1 MYYGDITDRVAL
13 RKKLKCKS
21 FKWYLDNIYPDS
33 QMPDL
38 YPPAKGEVT
47 RFHLIHFCIGII
59 LLYCNSC
66 ELAKKEFVDTAV
78 TDNHCIGR
86 SLKALDSSTLSF
98 DNKTARNC
106 GIELARFQLIKD

>member
-47 RFHLIHFCIGII
+47 CIRLIHFC
-59 LLYCNSC
+59 LWYNSTYCNSY
-66 ELAKKEFVDTAV
+66 ELAETESIDTAV
-78 TDNHCIGR
+78 TYNHVIVKN
-86 SLKALDSSTLSF
+86 LNVNDSHCHWMFKLLGTVVL
-98 DNKTARNC
+98 N
-106 GIELARFQLIKD
+106 L